1 MVVKQGFY
9 HAKCTIETTTGRDL
23 PFIFFVYLFILHFV
37 FAKDKSIFKE
47 PSSSHLLASSVID
60 KLNLERILA
69 VCSIGSARSGRHH
82 WIPSHR
88 TAFPEKNIY
97 ISLPIMRDTNDFFGI
112 YSMGKCHGCTEISL
126 KHHNIYISGWIFRKV
141 LAEIVQKGLI
151 LSQKALISNRR
162 NFGLFAP
169 KSMHFTSKDSQSKD
183 LSF

>member
-126 KHHNIYISGWIFRKV
+126 KHHNIYY
-141 LAEIVQKGLI
+141 LAGFSERCSLKLYK
-151 LSQKALISNRR
+151 KA
-162 NFGLFAP
+162 
-169 KSMHFTSKDSQSKD
+169 
-183 LSF
+183 SFCHKKP